1 VREPAAPRLD
11 EPAELAALEAGVENA
26 RLLDADAS
34 GARVRG
40 LRLRDVV
47 LERGNLAN
55 LDAAE
60 AAFNRVA
67 IAGARL
73 TGAQLARGKLVDVV
87 FRDCLLDLA
96 TFAGSTLERVRFDGC
111 RLAQADFREALWRDV
126 RLDACDLTEADLTG
140 LRIAGA
146 ELRDCTLDGLVGTE
160 RLRGAAMPWADVV
173 GHAGV
178 LATALGIRVL
188 TDESEPDRR
197 STRT

>member
-11 EPAELAALEAGVENA
+11 EPVELTALAAEVENA
-26 RLLDADAS
+26 RLAGVDAG

-40 LRLRDVV
+40 LRFRDVV
-47 LERGNLAN
+47 VERGNLAN
-55 LDAAE
+55 LDAPE
-60 AAFNRVA
+60 AAVTRA
-67 IAGARL
+67 TLTGARL

-96 TFAGSTLERVRFDGC
+96 TFAGSTLERVRFEDC

-126 RLDACDLTEADLTG
+126 RIEGCGLTEADLTG

-146 ELRDCTLDGLVGTE
+146 ELRGCTLDGLVATE
-160 RLRGAAMPWADVV
+160 RLRQAAMPWEDVV
-173 GHAGV
+173 GNAA
-178 LATALGIRVL
+178 LFASALGIRVL
-188 TDESEPDRR
+188 TDESEPGRR